1 MNDRVH
7 RALDGDLPPAQLN
20 LLEATSYQEYQHA
33 ISAALRDVEGLPSV
47 DVAPAVIQRITGR
60 PSARGLL
67 ARTARWAWSPR
78 PVSFSLRPLWALAA
92 ALLLVAGGTLAIP
105 GGEPGA
111 PLVPAAAPAD
121 PARVIVQFR
130 LGDATAHRVSL
141 VGDFTGWKSGIELR
155 QVAPGIWSYEV
166 PLEPGVYNYGF
177 LVDGATWRPDPLA
190 PQVTDGFGGTNS
202 RLTVLAPEV
211 AS

>member
-7 RALDGDLPPAQLN
+7 RALDGDLPPDQLN
-20 LLEATSYQEYQHA
+20 PRDLASYQEYHRA
-33 ISAALRDVEGLPSV
+33 ISQALRGLEGLPPV
-47 DVAPAVIQRITGR
+47 DVTPAVLRRIAGR
-60 PSARGLL
+60 PGRRGVL

-78 PVSFSLRPLWALAA
+78 QVSFSLRPAWALAA
-92 ALLLVAGGTLAIP
+92 ALLLVVGGTFAIP
-105 GGEPGA
+105 GRGPGGS
-111 PLVPAAAPAD
+111 PAPAVVA
-121 PARVIVQFR
+121 PQVARVIVQFR

-141 VGDFTGWKSGIELR
+141 VGDFTGWNSGIELR
-155 QVAPGIWSYEV
+155 QVAPGIWSYEL

-177 LVDGATWRPDPLA
+177 LVDGAIWRPDPLA

>member
-1 MNDRVH
+1 MNERVH
-7 RALDGDLPPAQLN
+7 RALDGDLPTDQLSPED
-20 LLEATSYQEYQHA
+20 LKSYQEYHRA
-33 ISAALRDVEGLPSV
+33 ISQALDGIGDLPSV
-47 DVAPAVIQRITGR
+47 DVAPAVIRRITSR
-60 PSARGLL
+60 PARRGWF
-67 ARTARWAWSPR
+67 ARTACWVWSPQ
-78 PVSFSLRPLWALAA
+78 PVSFSLRPAWALAA
-92 ALLLVAGGTLAIP
+92 ALLLVAGGTLARP
-105 GGEPGA
+105 GGGPGA
-111 PLVPAAAPAD
+111 SLVPAAAP
-121 PARVIVQFR
+121 PQVARVIVQFR

-141 VGDFTGWKSGIELR
+141 VGDFTGWKPGIELR
-155 QVAPGIWSYEV
+155 QVAPGIWSYEL

>member
-7 RALDGDLPPAQLN
+7 RALDGDLPPDQLN
-20 LLEATSYQEYQHA
+20 PAEAASYQEYQRA
-33 ISAALRDVEGLPSV
+33 ISQALRGVEALPSV
-47 DVAPAVIQRITGR
+47 DLAPAVIQRITGR
-60 PSARGLL
+60 PIRPGRL

-78 PVSFSLRPLWALAA
+78 EVRFSLRPAWALAA
-92 ALLLVAGGTLAIP
+92 ALLLIAVGTLARP
-105 GGEPGA
+105 SGQPGA
-111 PLVPAAAPAD
+111 PHVPAAVPAPV
-121 PARVIVQFR
+121 ARVIVQFR
-130 LGDATAHRVSL
+130 LGDAAAHRVSL
-141 VGDFTGWKSGIELR
+141 VGDFTGWESGIELR
-155 QVAPGIWSYEV
+155 QVAPGIWSYEL

-190 PQVTDGFGGTNS
+190 PEVTDGFGGTNS